1 MNLSKFIKHENQLKT
16 SFPLWKLSKL
26 RLDSSIKTQTQI
38 HNGETTKPTEQNIN
52 LKVSFHSLARNQCEN
67 LVHHGI
73 QIKVQQNLKFN
84 HLNDI
89 KLMQN
94 I

>member
-1 MNLSKFIKHENQLKT
+1 
-16 SFPLWKLSKL
+16 
-26 RLDSSIKTQTQI
+26 LDSSIKTQTQI